1 MNNHG
6 DTISTLVGGAI
17 LLLVLFTGFVF
28 VATLAFS

>member
-28 VATLAFS
+28 GAARAFS

>member
-28 VATLAFS
+28 VAALAFS